1 MRNLLRRRRLQRLRR
16 SLIGKTFVEIKNGIG
31 ITHQVLWVGQSRFGE
46 KHIRIGLKSSNRTAM
61 RWIPHN
67 AFTTNSQRSL
77 YGFECRRRNQASG
90 LERPERRKT
99 HHPLEATPLAPS
111 VAESTE
117 ASAGA

>member
-67 AFTTNSQRSL
+67 AFTANSQQPKIALWLRM
-77 YGFECRRRNQASG
+77 Q
-90 LERPERRKT
+90 K
-99 HHPLEATPLAPS
+99 
-111 VAESTE
+111 AESGKW
-117 ASAGA
+117 S